1 MVELK
6 ANALSA
12 VPRVESLSLER
23 NALRS
28 IHPQAFTG
36 ARKLM
41 LLNLFGN
48 HITKLPP
55 KGFQVQ
61 DWSPTLNVLVLNLK
75 VHSLTPA
82 CSLMTCLC
90 TI

>member
-28 IHPQAFTG
+28 VHPRAFAG

-55 KGFQVQ
+55 KGFQVKGRNNP
-61 DWSPTLNVLVLNLK
+61 SLYC
-75 VHSLTPA
+75 LTPTTPT

-90 TI
+90 TV